1 MYRILVIED
10 KTEISSIV
18 KKYIQKEGYLCE
30 IAENGLEALDLFS
43 REKYHLLIL
52 DIMMPGID
60 GFEVLSSIRQISDVP
75 IIMLTAKE
83 EEVDRIKGFDK
94 GADDYVVKPFSPREL
109 MRRVKVFLKRTYHL
123 SDEIVIQSGKIKL
136 YTESMKL
143 IINEQEVPLTTTEFK
158 LLYELMRNMNHI
170 LSRDQLI
177 DLAFGADYEGFD
189 RNIDS
194 YIKRIRQK
202 IEKDPKNPV
211 YLRTKYGQGYVFG
224 GDSSA
229 SS

>member
-1 MYRILVIED
+1 MYRILVLED
-10 KTEISSIV
+10 EKEISSIV
-18 KKYIQKEGYLCE
+18 KKYLHKEGYLCE
-30 IAENGLEALDLFS
+30 IAESGLEALDLFS

-52 DIMMPGID
+52 DIMMAGID

-83 EEVDRIKGFDK
+83 SEIDRIKGFDK

-123 SDEIVIQSGKIKL
+123 SDEIVIQSGEIKL

-143 IINEQEVPLTTTEFK
+143 FINEDEVPLTTTEFK
-158 LLYELMRNMNHI
+158 LLQELMKNINHI
-170 LSRDQLI
+170 LSREQLI

-211 YLRTKYGQGYVFG
+211 YLKTKYGQGYVFG
-224 GDSSA
+224 GGSNA
-229 SS
+229 SF